1 MKADVERRVWR
12 RAQYRCEYR
21 RLPQSASRLRYQ
33 IDHIIAQQH
42 EENDDPSN
50 LAIACIRCNL
60 QKGSNIAGLDPATRE
75 LTRLYNPR
83 LGRWRDHFAW
93 QGAVLTGLTPVGRTT
108 IRVLAMNAP
117 VMMAAREALIT
128 EGRFP
133 PR

>member
-83 LGRWRDHFAW
+83 RDRWCEHFAW
-93 QGAVLTGLTPVGRTT
+93 EGAVIIGLTPIGRTT
-108 IRVLAMNAP
+108 VRLLVMNDPAIVATREVL
-117 VMMAAREALIT
+117 ID